1 MIPYEELVA
10 ALDRYVARK
19 TGAPMPASA
28 AAPSRAPAAAAP
40 SPAQAAPAPARAP
53 AFDEEHDP
61 DLPPLQHEEADST
74 HVGSSPAGT
83 RPQTLDDHEIDIG
96 DVLSDEEL

>member
-19 TGAPMPASA
+19 SGAPIPTSA
-28 AAPSRAPAAAAP
+28 ASIPAPSRAAAAT
-40 SPAQAAPAPARAP
+40 PAYAAPAPARAP

-61 DLPPLQHEEADST
+61 DLPPLQHEDADST
-74 HVGSSPAGT
+74 HVGSSPSGA

>member
-1 MIPYEELVA
+1 MIPYDELVA

-19 TGAPMPASA
+19 NGAPLPAARTAAPVISAAPVPAYRPPAS
-28 AAPSRAPAAAAP
+28 
-40 SPAQAAPAPARAP
+40 

-61 DLPPLQHEEADST
+61 DLPPLQHEEDST
-74 HVGSSPAGT
+74 HVARSPGGD
-83 RPQTLDDHEIDIG
+83 RPVSIDSHEIDIG

>member
-19 TGAPMPASA
+19 SGASVPAARAASA
-28 AAPSRAPAAAAP
+28 SPRAV
-40 SPAQAAPAPARAP
+40 APAPAVS
-53 AFDEEHDP
+53 FDEAHDP
-61 DLPPLQHEEADST
+61 DLPPLAAQHEEDST
-74 HVGSSPAGT
+74 HVGSAAPGA
-83 RPQTLDDHEIDIG
+83 RPPSLVDHEIDIG